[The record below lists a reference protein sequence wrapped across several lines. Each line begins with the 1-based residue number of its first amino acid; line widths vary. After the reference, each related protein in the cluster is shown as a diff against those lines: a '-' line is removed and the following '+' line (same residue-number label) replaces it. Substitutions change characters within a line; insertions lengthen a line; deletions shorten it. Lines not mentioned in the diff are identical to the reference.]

1 MVVVSAL
8 VPVAMLGDHD
18 EAPVLVARR
27 RPPVGIIQ
35 GPDRQAT
42 YETLPS
48 VPFRSIPHRGSLA
61 QCTQIGKC
69 TPCHLIVCHLREVGR
84 LNHTQAGEKSTHLL
98 FHYAIHC
105 KKWLIRL
112 IRPLI
117 RCKKWLI
124 R

>member
-42 YETLPS
+42 YMRPYRLFLS
-48 VPFRSIPHRGSLA
+48 VPFHIVDLWLNVHRSENV
-61 QCTQIGKC
+61 
-69 TPCHLIVCHLREVGR
+69 HLV
-84 LNHTQAGEKSTHLL
+84 T
-98 FHYAIHC
+98 
-105 KKWLIRL
+105 
-112 IRPLI
+112 
-117 RCKKWLI
+117 
-124 R
+124 